1 MTLIIGISALLAFA
15 LVIYFLPPKAWWIE
29 LLAVFLLTIGASF
42 ITTWVFKRKKW
53 GLAVS
58 IVIIGNLVLHR
69 LGRLDWITLG
79 GELVILGLIT
89 LIN

>member
-1 MTLIIGISALLAFA
+1 MTLVIGILAFLVFA
-15 LVIYFLPPKAWWIE
+15 LIIYFLPPNVWWIE
-29 LLAVFLLTIGASF
+29 VLAVFLLTIGASF
-42 ITTWVFKRKKW
+42 ITTWIFKRKKW
-53 GLAVS
+53 GVAAS
-58 IVIIGNLVLHR
+58 IIIVGNLVLHR